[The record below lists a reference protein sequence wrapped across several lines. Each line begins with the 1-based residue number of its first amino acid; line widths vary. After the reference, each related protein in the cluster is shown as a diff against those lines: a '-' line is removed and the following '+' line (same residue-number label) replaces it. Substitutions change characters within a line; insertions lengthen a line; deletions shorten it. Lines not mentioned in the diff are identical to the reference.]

1 MAQLVVNGLKQ
12 QIEQSQRYKLFIIG
26 DDRLKLSTIIS
37 RMKLNVP
44 LSGIDIYDPKGKID
58 YVCGKM
64 YKIRKEIV
72 EAFWTELGLEEFIRS
87 PLMRK
92 EKMSEL
98 NIPGED
104 SEALREEM
112 TDVIEAVI
120 DTYDNDFTRNQYMS
134 KWLEKVR
141 SLNVAELSKEYPEA
155 VIPELVNF
163 VEGLPSSVMEN
174 QYLFIVVSNKIVI
187 NNMWND
193 LLDYIY
199 NTASR
204 MLIYESTKDRL
215 SIEQLLIKSH
225 YTGQFN
231 VLELRA
237 TKKYIDKLI
246 RIHY

>member
-1 MAQLVVNGLKQ
+1 MAQLNKIINGLKQ

-26 DDRLKLSTIIS
+26 DDRLKLSNVIS
-37 RMKLNVP
+37 RMKLNIP
-44 LSGIDIYDPKGKID
+44 LSGIDVYDPKGKID

-120 DTYDNDFTRNQYMS
+120 DTYDNLNRNQYMT

-155 VIPELVNF
+155 VIPEIVNF

-174 QYLFIVVSNKIVI
+174 QYLFDTITNK
-187 NNMWND
+187 
-193 LLDYIY
+193 Y
-199 NTASR
+199 
-204 MLIYESTKDRL
+204 
-215 SIEQLLIKSH
+215 
-225 YTGQFN
+225 
-231 VLELRA
+231 
-237 TKKYIDKLI
+237 
-246 RIHY
+246 